1 MKGGLALSGTKSLN
15 FGTMSL
21 MDALDLAILV
31 EEEARDRYL
40 EFVDQL
46 ELHHTREAAEFFRFM
61 AQNEARHGEEISKRR
76 RALFGDQPS
85 WVTREMLWDVE
96 APDYDQARTSMS
108 ARAAVMAALAS
119 EAKAHAFFV
128 AAIPHVTVPDVLA
141 LFEELRDEELHHQ
154 DLVRQQLGK
163 LGPDADAAWDT
174 SDEPVAQ

>member
-1 MKGGLALSGTKSLN
+1 LNPKRSLD

-31 EEEARDRYL
+31 EEEAQERYL

-61 AQNEARHGEEISKRR
+61 AQNEARHAEELSKRR
-76 RALFGDQPS
+76 RAVFGDKPRR
-85 WVTREMLWDVE
+85 VTREMLWDVE

-108 ARAAVMAALAS
+108 TRSAVMAALAS
-119 EAKAHAFFV
+119 EVKAHAFFV
-128 AAIPHVTVPDVLA
+128 AAIPHVKDPDVLT
-141 LFEELRDEELHHQ
+141 LFEELRDEELYHR

-163 LGPDADAAWDT
+163 LGPEADEAWDT
-174 SDEPVAQ
+174 SDEPTAQ